1 LGDVRLRQGSQSF
14 AEAIA
19 MTHFFEIVFFAL
31 MLSSTYILIA
41 VGFTL
46 FFGAIDIV
54 QFAHGDVAML
64 GAFVAII
71 LYGLVEATGLSRVL
85 PMVAWVGGVIFFT
98 LLISGALGVVFERVV
113 VKPFRK
119 SPLLMVLVATVALG
133 IIIRESVRLFYPE
146 GSNPQVFPRLFPQA
160 GFEVGSLYFRV
171 EHLIIFGISLV
182 LIVGMMLFINK
193 TKIGLAIR
201 AISQNIEAASLMG
214 INPDVTIMI
223 TFFAGSLL
231 AGIAGVLTGT
241 YFSLVKFDIGLM
253 GGIKGFSAAVV
264 GGLGNFNGAI
274 LGGLTLGVV
283 ETFASAYI
291 PGGTAYKDVYA
302 FIIVIFFLIFKP
314 SGLLGQKAY
323 DKV

>member
-1 LGDVRLRQGSQSF
+1 
-14 AEAIA
+14 
-19 MTHFFEIVFFAL
+19 

-64 GAFVAII
+64 GAFIAII
-71 LYGLVEATGLSRVL
+71 LYGAAEWTGITKIL
-85 PMVAWVGGVIFFT
+85 PMWIWVTGVILGT
-98 LLISGALGVVFERVV
+98 LIVTGGLGVLFERTVIR
-113 VKPFRK
+113 PFRN

-146 GSNPQVFPRLFPQA
+146 GSNPQVFPKLFPHY
-160 GFEVGSLYFRV
+160 GFHLGPLYFRS
-171 EHLIIFGISLV
+171 EHLIILGISFLV
-182 LIVGMMLFINK
+182 IVAMILFINR

-214 INPDVTIMI
+214 INPDATIMI

-241 YFSLVKFDIGLM
+241 YFHVVKFDIGLM

-283 ETFASAYI
+283 ETFTSAYI
-291 PGGTAYKDVYA
+291 PGGTAYKDVCA
-302 FIIVIFFLIFKP
+302 FVIVIFFLVFKP
-314 SGLLGQKAY
+314 SGLLGEKVY

>member
-1 LGDVRLRQGSQSF
+1 MAHF
-14 AEAIA
+14 AEV
-19 MTHFFEIVFFAL
+19 VFIAL
-31 MLSSTYILIA
+31 MLSSTYILVA

-71 LYGLVEATGLSRVL
+71 LYGLAEATGMTRAL
-85 PMVAWVGGVIFFT
+85 PMVVWVMGVIFFT
-98 LLISGALGVVFERVV
+98 LIITGALGVLFERTI

-146 GSNPQVFPRLFPQA
+146 GSNPQVFPKFFPQA
-160 GFEVGSLYFRV
+160 SFQVGPLYFRA
-171 EHLIIFGISLV
+171 EHLIIFGISML

-241 YFSLVKFDIGLM
+241 YFSVVKFDIGLM

-302 FIIVIFFLIFKP
+302 FVIVIFFLVFKP
-314 SGLLGQKAY
+314 AGLLGERTY

>member
-1 LGDVRLRQGSQSF
+1 
-14 AEAIA
+14 
-19 MTHFFEIVFFAL
+19 MTHFLEVLFIAL

-46 FFGAIDIV
+46 FFGAINIV

-64 GAFVAII
+64 GAFIGI
-71 LYGLVEATGLSRVL
+71 MLYGLAEVTGASTVL
-85 PMVAWVGGVIFFT
+85 PMVAWVSGVIFLT
-98 LLISGALGVVFERVV
+98 LIITGLLGVLFERVV

-160 GFEVGSLYFRV
+160 GFHLGEIYFRA
-171 EHLIIFGISLV
+171 EHLIILAISLF
-182 LIVGMMLFINK
+182 LILALMVFVYRS
-193 TKIGLAIR
+193 KIGLSIR

-214 INPDVTIMI
+214 INPDLTVMI
-223 TFFAGSLL
+223 TFFTGSLL
-231 AGIAGVLTGT
+231 AGIAGVLIGT
-241 YFSLVKFDIGLM
+241 YYSVVKFDIGLM

-274 LGGLTLGVV
+274 LGGLTLGII

-291 PGGTAYKDVYA
+291 PGGTPYKDVYA
-302 FIIVIFFLIFKP
+302 FIIVIFFLVFRP
-314 SGLLGQKAY
+314 SGLVGERVY
-323 DKV
+323 EKV

>member
-1 LGDVRLRQGSQSF
+1 M
-14 AEAIA
+14 A
-19 MTHFFEIVFFAL
+19 HFFEVLFIAF

-46 FFGAIDIV
+46 FFGAIDII

-64 GAFVAII
+64 GSFIGII
-71 LYGLVEATGLSRVL
+71 LYALAQVTGIAEIF
-85 PMVAWVGGVIFFT
+85 PMWLWVPGVIVGT
-98 LLISGALGVVFERVV
+98 LIITGGLGVLFERAV
-113 VKPFRK
+113 VKPFRN

-146 GSNPQVFPRLFPQA
+146 GSNPQVFPTFFPQV
-160 GFEVGSLYFRV
+160 GFHLGPLYFRAG
-171 EHLIIFGISLV
+171 HLIIFSISLL
-182 LIVGMMLFINK
+182 LILGLMIFINR

-214 INPDVTIMI
+214 INPDFTIMV
-223 TFFAGSLL
+223 TFFTGSLL
-231 AGIAGVLTGT
+231 AGVAGILTGS
-241 YFSLVKFDIGLM
+241 YFNVVKFDIGLM

-291 PGGTAYKDVYA
+291 PGGAAYKDVYA
-302 FIIVIFFLIFKP
+302 FIIVVFFLVFKP
-314 SGLLGQKAY
+314 SGLLGEKAFE
-323 DKV
+323 KV

>member
-1 LGDVRLRQGSQSF
+1 M
-14 AEAIA
+14 A
-19 MTHFFEIVFFAL
+19 HFLEVLFFAI

-64 GAFVAII
+64 GAFIGI
-71 LYGLVEATGLSRVL
+71 MIYGLAELTGVTKTV
-85 PMVAWVGGVIFFT
+85 PMGIWVAGVIFFT
-98 LLISGALGVVFERVV
+98 LIITGFLGVLFERIV

-146 GSNPQVFPRLFPQA
+146 GSNPQVFPKLFPQT
-160 GFEVGSLYFRV
+160 GFHVGPLYFRA
-171 EHLIIFGISLV
+171 EHLVILGISLL
-182 LIVGMMLFINK
+182 LIVGLMFFVYRS
-193 TKIGLAIR
+193 KIGLSIR

-214 INPDVTIMI
+214 VNPDLTIMI
-223 TFFAGSLL
+223 TFFTGSFL
-231 AGIAGVLTGT
+231 AGIAGILIGT
-241 YFSLVKFDIGLM
+241 YYSVVKFDIGLM

-274 LGGLTLGVV
+274 LGGLTLGII

-291 PGGTAYKDVYA
+291 PGGTSY
-302 FIIVIFFLIFKP
+302 
-314 SGLLGQKAY
+314 
-323 DKV
+323 

>member
-1 LGDVRLRQGSQSF
+1 MAQ
-14 AEAIA
+14 
-19 MTHFFEIVFFAL
+19 FFEVLFISL

-64 GAFVAII
+64 GSFIAII
-71 LYGLVEATGLSRVL
+71 LYGIADVTGITKMV
-85 PMVAWVGGVIFFT
+85 PMGIWVAGIILGTLIITGG
-98 LLISGALGVVFERVV
+98 LGVLFERIV
-113 VKPFRK
+113 VKPFRN

-146 GSNPQVFPRLFPQA
+146 GSNPHVFPKLFPQI
-160 GFEVGSLYFRV
+160 GFRVGPLYFRA
-171 EHLIIFGISLV
+171 EHLIIFGISLL
-182 LIVGMMLFINK
+182 LIIALMMFINR

-214 INPDVTIMI
+214 INPDITIMI
-223 TFFAGSLL
+223 TFFTGSLL
-231 AGIAGVLTGT
+231 AGIAGILIGT
-241 YFSLVKFDIGLM
+241 YYNVVKFDIGLM
-253 GGIKGFSAAVV
+253 GGVKGFSAAVV

-274 LGGLTLGVV
+274 LGGLTLGIV

-291 PGGTAYKDVYA
+291 PGGTPYKDVYA
-302 FIIVIFFLIFKP
+302 FIIVIFFLVFKP
-314 SGLLGQKAY
+314 SGLVGE
-323 DKV
+323 KVYEKV

>member
-1 LGDVRLRQGSQSF
+1 MAHF
-14 AEAIA
+14 A
-19 MTHFFEIVFFAL
+19 EIVFIAL

-46 FFGAIDIV
+46 FFGAINIV

-64 GAFVAII
+64 GAFIAIM
-71 LYGLVEATGLSRVL
+71 LYQLAKATGMTHFL
-85 PMVAWVGGVIFFT
+85 PMAVWVTGVIFLT
-98 LLISGALGVVFERVV
+98 LVITGALGVLFERTVI
-113 VKPFRK
+113 KPFRK

-133 IIIRESVRLFYPE
+133 IFLRESVRLFYPN
-146 GSNPQVFPRLFPQA
+146 GSNPQVFPTLFPQM
-160 GFEVGSLYFRV
+160 GFHVGSLYFRV
-171 EHLIIFGISLV
+171 GHLMILGISVL

-223 TFFAGSLL
+223 TFFAGSVL
-231 AGIAGVLTGT
+231 AGIAGILTGT
-241 YFSLVKFDIGLM
+241 YFNVVKFDIGLM

-291 PGGTAYKDVYA
+291 PDGTAYKDVYA
-302 FIIVIFFLIFKP
+302 FMIVIFFLVFKP
-314 SGLLGQKAY
+314 SGLLGEKVY